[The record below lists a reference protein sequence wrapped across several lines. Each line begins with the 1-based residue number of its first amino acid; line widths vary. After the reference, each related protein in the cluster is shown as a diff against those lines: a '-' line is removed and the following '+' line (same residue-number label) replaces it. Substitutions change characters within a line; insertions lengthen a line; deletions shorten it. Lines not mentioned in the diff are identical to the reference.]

1 MINEVLCRELKALCW
16 KSPPGDYQRKELRAK
31 LHAAKEF
38 VEAKLAIASTPEE
51 IHRIFTP
58 GFGGR
63 NPREIYTVAAFLKA
77 ARGDKVLALDMLS
90 TAVDSFDNLYPAAA
104 AAVTEQLAEEARKQ
118 EVYEAERE
126 EIRLA
131 VLAGTYEDPSQ
142 WGDSLREALGGD

>member
-1 MINEVLCRELKALCW
+1 MINQVLSRELKALCW
-16 KSPPGDYQRKELRAK
+16 KDPPGSYQRKELRTK
-31 LHAAKEF
+31 LCAARDF
-38 VEAKLAIASTPEE
+38 VEAKLASASTPAE
-51 IHRIFTP
+51 IHAIFTP
-58 GFGGR
+58 KLGGR
-63 NPREIYTVAAFLKA
+63 NPREVYTIAAFLKA
-77 ARGDKVLALDMLS
+77 AEGDKVLALDMLS
-90 TAVDSFDNLYPAAA
+90 TAVDSFDNLYPVAA